1 MNTEKPVCIFLLVC
15 MIICFSTSG
24 FCAEEMK
31 RTSTSQQC
39 ANQGSNLDVPV
50 KKEISVR
57 SDIERGGSA
66 FFQCN
71 MRMMQI
77 SNPAR
82 CVLDILHEEQLKKTD
97 TNSFKLG
104 VYFRGWLEMDY
115 YKDIIRRS
123 GSNLIDTEI
132 SDYISLFGNYQSL
145 QNQLDVSDEELCNV
159 FGLKCDVVKLN
170 IFYASREFQ

>member
-1 MNTEKPVCIFLLVC
+1 
-15 MIICFSTSG
+15 
-24 FCAEEMK
+24 
-31 RTSTSQQC
+31 
-39 ANQGSNLDVPV
+39 
-50 KKEISVR
+50 
-57 SDIERGGSA
+57 
-66 FFQCN
+66 
-71 MRMMQI
+71 MMQI